1 MPIIDLD
8 VIHSNLDLVK
18 THMASTSDLTV
29 SRIEFR
35 TFDEILC
42 DANYFYCSKVD
53 VLDSFEAF
61 IKLYNHQMHFNEGWG
76 FDDES
81 IEDRAYILK
90 HHILLELDCVNF
102 NEITGDTVL
111 SETSRIT
118 SPILNLLDNM
128 DASKQKRCPD
138 RWGIYLNN
146 ELKTNNAE
154 FVLPFSQK
162 IVRAV
167 ALNLEWNEVEI
178 FYETDNEFIYYWWGT
193 GI

>member
-1 MPIIDLD
+1 
-8 VIHSNLDLVK
+8 
-18 THMASTSDLTV
+18 MASTSDLAV

-76 FDDES
+76 FDNES

-118 SPILNLLDNM
+118 SPIFNLLDNM
-128 DASKQKRCPD
+128 DASKQKRSPD